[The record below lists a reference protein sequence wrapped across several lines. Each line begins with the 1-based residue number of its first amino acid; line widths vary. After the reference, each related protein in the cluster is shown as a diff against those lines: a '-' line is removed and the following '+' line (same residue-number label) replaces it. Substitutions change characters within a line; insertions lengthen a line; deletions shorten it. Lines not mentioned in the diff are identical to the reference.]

1 LKSFTHKERS
11 EVDIRIAQEIKNH
24 KDWMHNT
31 NQYINSLSEK
41 VINLSLLHESS
52 SSNRAS
58 EHKSLMI
65 AFENLN
71 ENVNNLFKDLGHR
84 IDKCEAELL
93 RVVYKLRDINTEMS
107 CNCMK
112 KPELDIALHT
122 LGSLVASQNLKQ
134 SLKNDALNQS
144 LQQLQGQTQESLK
157 ALKEELTPKPPDI
170 DPIKAQLDERFKV
183 WQVDFDGLI
192 REIVL
197 LKKTIHY
204 DQKKFEHIYT
214 LIERIQAGKECHK
227 KA

>member
-1 LKSFTHKERS
+1 
-11 EVDIRIAQEIKNH
+11 
-24 KDWMHNT
+24 
-31 NQYINSLSEK
+31 
-41 VINLSLLHESS
+41 
-52 SSNRAS
+52 
-58 EHKSLMI
+58 
-65 AFENLN
+65 
-71 ENVNNLFKDLGHR
+71 
-84 IDKCEAELL
+84 
-93 RVVYKLRDINTEMS
+93 
-107 CNCMK
+107 MK